1 MDFKAYIS
9 NAEMQVGFEP
19 SGVTKNLYLDI
30 VEKTID
36 SYGPDYFTQL
46 LHDDIPFQNCIGL
59 RSCGALALLIAQGRK
74 KEWLDLWI
82 RLMDRSCDEMISRR
96 NAENDLAVK
105 DMMLALKLMQNRVD
119 PTIAASWRRKLASI
133 DPYETY
139 ASIYSKEHHHAK
151 VNNMTVYN
159 MAGEYLRET
168 EGMTDTTDYF
178 DVHWPIILDRFDEKG
193 MYRDPDLAM
202 LYDLSTRVQASQML
216 WFGYKGK
223 FAGIVDMNLEKG
235 GLMTLF
241 MQSSAFL
248 LPYGGR
254 SNHFLFNEAL
264 VAACCEYEA
273 ARHRKKGDLKT
284 AGMFKRCARLS
295 AQAVK
300 RWIDQNGF
308 NYHIKNF
315 FPNDSGH
322 GTEVY
327 ATFHRYMIP
336 LANFIGHAFIF
347 ADESIDEFPC
357 PAELGGYV
365 LTTSDSFHKVFA
377 NCQSHSIEIDTM
389 ADGSYDSTGMG
400 RYHKTAVPIELGL
413 SMPFTAT
420 PRYRLAEG
428 LQSKN
433 LSLGAG
439 WEDAN
444 GNITHVSDLSGE
456 SGATF
461 TLIEQN
467 YDRVRFSVTY
477 SKVQETYTLDKDGV
491 NVEVK
496 LIEADSQITYYSVPL
511 LESNGKDTTII
522 TRQDKVVTVS
532 MGAYCYK
539 VSCDGKIEVEE
550 SRYSNKNGIYKV
562 ALLSRDDACLS
573 VKLSLEKI
581 DQETFANN

>member
-1 MDFKAYIS
+1 M
-9 NAEMQVGFEP
+9 
-19 SGVTKNLYLDI
+19 
-30 VEKTID
+30 EKTID
-36 SYGPDYFTQL
+36 SYGLDYFTRL
-46 LHDDIPFQNCIGL
+46 LDGDIPFQNCIGL
-59 RSCGALALLIAQGRK
+59 RACGALALLIAQGRK
-74 KEWLDLWI
+74 REWLDIWI
-82 RLMDRSCDEMISRR
+82 RLMDRSCDEMMNGR
-96 NAENDLAVK
+96 NGENDLAVK
-105 DMMLALKLMQNRVD
+105 DMMLAFKLMHNRVE
-119 PTIAASWRRKLASI
+119 PAISASWRRKLQSI
-133 DPYETY
+133 EPYETY
-139 ASIYSKEHHHAK
+139 ASIYSKEHHYTR

-178 DVHWPIILDRFDEKG
+178 DVHWPIILDRFDEQG

-223 FAGIVDMNLEKG
+223 YAGLLDTNLVKG

-273 ARHRKKGDLKT
+273 ARYMKMGDPKT
-284 AGMFKRCARLS
+284 AGMFKRCAHLS
-295 AQAVK
+295 AQAVN
-300 RWIDQNGF
+300 RWLDQDGS
-308 NYHIKNF
+308 NYHIKNH

-377 NCQSHSIEIDTM
+377 NCRSHSIEIDTM

-400 RYHKTAVPIELGL
+400 RYHRTDVPIELGL

-420 PRYRLAEG
+420 PRYKLAEG

-439 WEDAN
+439 WEAAN
-444 GNITHVSDLSGE
+444 GHIMHVSDLSGE
-456 SGATF
+456 TGVSF
-461 TLIEQN
+461 RIIEQTR
-467 YDRVRFSVTY
+467 DTVSFSVEY
-477 SKVQETYTLDKDGV
+477 SKVKETYTLDKDGV
-491 NVEVK
+491 NVELELV
-496 LIEADSQITYYSVPL
+496 EADKNKIYYTVPL
-511 LESNGKDTTII
+511 LESNGKDTTLI
-522 TRQDKVVTVS
+522 TRGDGLVTVN
-532 MGAYCYK
+532 MGAFCYT
-539 VSCDGKIEVEE
+539 VRSDGQIEVAQ
-550 SRYSNKNGIYKV
+550 SSFSNKNGIYKV
-562 ALLSRDDACLS
+562 AMLSKDDTRLS
-573 VKLSLEKI
+573 IRLNLAKDGLKTGVP
-581 DQETFANN
+581 QC